1 MIDYRQMELSEI
13 GRIAEID
20 RTEYVTK
27 AYRQNGAEL
36 NLINVEWDIGQWSAQ
51 EQLNEW
57 DKYLKN
63 DCVLWGAF
71 DGDLLAGFCGYKP
84 NIAPG
89 MGLLALMYVSA
100 SHRRQGIGRKLTK
113 MVVDYGKGKKITSL
127 YVTAEHTKGTVDFY
141 RSLGFRPADR
151 PLPELLQMEPDD
163 IHMLMEF
170 PQPVSGPV
178 R

>member
-1 MIDYRQMELSEI
+1 MIYYRQMELSEI
-13 GRIAEID
+13 ERIAEID

-36 NLINVEWDIGQWSAQ
+36 DLIDVEWDIGQWSAQ

-57 DKYLKN
+57 DKYLQN
-63 DCVLWGAF
+63 NCVLWGAF
-71 DGDLLAGFCGYKP
+71 EGDFLVGFCGYKP

-100 SHRRQGIGRKLTK
+100 AHRRQGIGRKLTE
-113 MVVDYGKGKKITSL
+113 MLVEYGKEKQIASL
-127 YVTAEHTKGTVDFY
+127 YVTAEHTRGTVDFY
-141 RSLGFRPADR
+141 SSLGFRPADR
-151 PLPELLQMEPDD
+151 PLPELLEMEPDD

-170 PQPVSGPV
+170 PGPGNLV
-178 R
+178 A